1 MDVPE
6 AVVAPEAVDVP
17 ATPGDPVAV
26 TTGEVVEV
34 VMTEAGAAVA
44 GTIDAMTRARVGPS
58 AAVRSARM
66 TTVAVPAWFR
76 VKGASLNQRSHPM
89 SQARRSTA
97 ACDSSCAP

>member
-34 VMTEAGAAVA
+34 VTTEAGAAAA

-58 AAVRSARM
+58 VAVRSART
-66 TTVAVPAWFR
+66 TTVAVLVWSR
-76 VKGASLNQRSHPM
+76 VKGASLSQRSHPM
-89 SQARRSTA
+89 SPARRSTA